1 MSDPRTPPPAADVD
15 PEVVR
20 NLLPHVPIGAS
31 QSVLV
36 TRGAQLIA
44 YRGALKQVE
53 ALDVAVYANQE
64 WHDAGQTMRVQ
75 FMRRPL
81 SPLSRLL
88 LIFPL
93 RDDYRLI
100 LVDSEDA
107 TLDPLRKLSNQL
119 LGVLEV
125 AGIGPKQL

>member
-1 MSDPRTPPPAADVD
+1 MSDLPTTPAGVD

-20 NLLPHVPIGAS
+20 NLLPHVPISVS

-44 YRGALKQVE
+44 FRGALKQVE
-53 ALDVAVYANQE
+53 ALDVAVYVQQE
-64 WHDAGQTMRVQ
+64 WRDAGQTMRVH
-75 FMRRPL
+75 FMRLPL
-81 SPLSRLL
+81 SPQSRLL
-88 LIFPL
+88 LIFSL

-100 LVDSEDA
+100 LVDSENA
-107 TLDPLRKLSNQL
+107 SLEQLRKLSNQL

-125 AGIGPKQL
+125 AGIGRKQL